1 MEALKIRYVNEKLLQ
16 GLKKLFK
23 NSLAIR
29 HSVKELLAKN
39 SVTQPI
45 KYTVGCWHLKK
56 TSARNWQKIATKD
69 RQIHNLPQLIREI

>member
-45 KYTVGCWHLKK
+45 KYTVGC
-56 TSARNWQKIATKD
+56 
-69 RQIHNLPQLIREI
+69 